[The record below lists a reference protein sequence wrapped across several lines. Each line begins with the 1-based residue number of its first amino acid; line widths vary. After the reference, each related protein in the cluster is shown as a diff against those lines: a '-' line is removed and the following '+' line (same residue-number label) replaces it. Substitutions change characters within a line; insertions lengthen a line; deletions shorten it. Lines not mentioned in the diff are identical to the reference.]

1 MLLQPIE
8 KHVRLQISFHDKLWC
23 YEHWV
28 VSCSAADPFSISK
41 LSIAAH
47 ATHFDNI
54 CCCIRSSGL
63 FCQSNGLL
71 AGATDEPGK
80 HDERP
85 ESSQRPERFQR
96 PDKAQRP
103 EEPHRPDHQASSSQ
117 VGRQHSL
124 QHIQSSTAFTIPDC
138 LTNTVAAA

>member
-28 VSCSAADPFSISK
+28 VSCSAANPFSILE

-47 ATHFDNI
+47 STHFDSI
-54 CCCIRSSGL
+54 WYCIRSSGL
-63 FCQSNGLL
+63 LCQSYAVL

-80 HDERP
+80 HDET
-85 ESSQRPERFQR
+85 PERSQR

-103 EEPHRPDHQASSSQ
+103 EEPHRHDHQASSSQ
-117 VGRQHSL
+117 VGRH
-124 QHIQSSTAFTIPDC
+124 
-138 LTNTVAAA
+138 N